1 MKKLII
7 FPLLFVA
14 VFASAQI
21 EVTKFLGIPVDGNK
35 QQMIQKIKEKGYLYN
50 SNYDRLE
57 GEFNGRDV
65 FIYVVTNNNKVYRIL
80 VEDAVYSS
88 EGDIKIRF
96 NTLLRQFENNNQK
109 YFSMSTEDGEL
120 SESEDISYEMTVNNK
135 RYEAAFIQSEKN
147 LLVNCIDRINI
158 FLNSR
163 LKKMEE
169 FNKENYGD
177 DYLLDM
183 TDEQI
188 LDASIKFFLSLYIDN
203 SVWFMINERYG
214 RYGIL
219 LYYDNNRNRANGE
232 EL

>member
-88 EGDIKIRF
+88 EGDIKIRY
-96 NTLLRQFENNNQK
+96 NTLLRQFKNNNQK
-109 YFSMSTEDGEL
+109 YLSMSTEDGEL
-120 SESEDISYEMTVNNK
+120 SESEDISYEITIHNN
-135 RYEAAFIQSEKN
+135 RYEAAFIQITNTLDSVT
-147 LLVNCIDRINI
+147 L
-158 FLNSR
+158 S
-163 LKKMEE
+163 KKMQE

>member
-1 MKKLII
+1 MKKLIV

-135 RYEAAFIQSEKN
+135 RYEAAFIQTNNTLDSVT
-147 LLVNCIDRINI
+147 L
-158 FLNSR
+158 S
-163 LKKMEE
+163 KKMEE

>member
-50 SNYDRLE
+50 SIYDRLE

-88 EGDIKIRF
+88 EGDIKIRY

-135 RYEAAFIQSEKN
+135 RYEAAFIQTNNTLDSVT
-147 LLVNCIDRINI
+147 L
-158 FLNSR
+158 S
-163 LKKMEE
+163 KKMEE

-183 TDEQI
+183 TGEQI

>member
-96 NTLLRQFENNNQK
+96 NTLLRQFENNKQK

-135 RYEAAFIQSEKN
+135 RYEAAFIQTNNTLDSVT
-147 LLVNCIDRINI
+147 L
-158 FLNSR
+158 S
-163 LKKMEE
+163 KKMEE

>member
-65 FIYVVTNNNKVYRIL
+65 FIYVVTNYNKVYRIL

-135 RYEAAFIQSEKN
+135 RYEAAFIQTNNTLDSVT
-147 LLVNCIDRINI
+147 L
-158 FLNSR
+158 S
-163 LKKMEE
+163 KKMEE

>member
-135 RYEAAFIQSEKN
+135 RYEAAFIQTNNTLDSVT
-147 LLVNCIDRINI
+147 L
-158 FLNSR
+158 S
-163 LKKMEE
+163 KKMEE

-188 LDASIKFFLSLYIDN
+188 LDAFIKFFLSLYIDN

>member
-1 MKKLII
+1 M
-7 FPLLFVA
+7 LFVA

-135 RYEAAFIQSEKN
+135 RYEAAFIQTNNTLDSVT
-147 LLVNCIDRINI
+147 L
-158 FLNSR
+158 S
-163 LKKMEE
+163 KKMEE

>member
-135 RYEAAFIQSEKN
+135 RYEAAFIQTNNTLDSVT
-147 LLVNCIDRINI
+147 L
-158 FLNSR
+158 S
-163 LKKMEE
+163 KKMEE

-183 TDEQI
+183 TAEQI

-214 RYGIL
+214 RYGI
-219 LYYDNNRNRANGE
+219 
-232 EL
+232 

>member
-135 RYEAAFIQSEKN
+135 RYEAAFIQTNNTLDSVT
-147 LLVNCIDRINI
+147 L
-158 FLNSR
+158 S
-163 LKKMEE
+163 KKMEE

-183 TDEQI
+183 TAEQI

-219 LYYDNNRNRANGE
+219 LYYDNNRKRANGE

>member
-21 EVTKFLGIPVDGNK
+21 EVTKFLGIPVDGSK
-35 QQMIQKIKEKGYLYN
+35 QQMIQKLKEKGYLY
-50 SNYDRLE
+50 SGTYDRLE

-135 RYEAAFIQSEKN
+135 RYEAAFIQTNNTLDSVT
-147 LLVNCIDRINI
+147 L
-158 FLNSR
+158 S
-163 LKKMEE
+163 KKMEE

>member
-135 RYEAAFIQSEKN
+135 RYEAAFIQITNTLDSVT
-147 LLVNCIDRINI
+147 L
-158 FLNSR
+158 S
-163 LKKMEE
+163 KKMEE

-183 TDEQI
+183 TGEQI

>member
-35 QQMIQKIKEKGYLYN
+35 QQMIQKNKEKGYLYN

-135 RYEAAFIQSEKN
+135 RYEAAFIQTNNTLDSVT
-147 LLVNCIDRINI
+147 L
-158 FLNSR
+158 S
-163 LKKMEE
+163 KKMEE

>member
-7 FPLLFVA
+7 LPLLFVA

-21 EVTKFLGIPVDGNK
+21 EVTKFLGIPVDGSK

-50 SNYDRLE
+50 SIYDRLE
-57 GEFNGRDV
+57 VEFNGRDV

-88 EGDIKIRF
+88 EGDIKIRY
-96 NTLLRQFENNNQK
+96 NTLLRQFKNNNQK
-109 YFSMSTEDGEL
+109 YLSMSTEDGEL
-120 SESEDISYEMTVNNK
+120 SESEDISYEMTIHNK
-135 RYEAAFIQSEKN
+135 RYEAAFIQITNTLDSVT
-147 LLVNCIDRINI
+147 L
-158 FLNSR
+158 S
-163 LKKMEE
+163 KKMQE

-183 TDEQI
+183 TGEQI
-188 LDASIKFFLSLYIDN
+188 LGASIQFFLSLYIDN

>member
-7 FPLLFVA
+7 LPLLFVA

-21 EVTKFLGIPVDGNK
+21 EVTKFLGIPVDGSK

-88 EGDIKIRF
+88 EGDIKIRY
-96 NTLLRQFENNNQK
+96 NTLLRQFKNNNQK
-109 YFSMSTEDGEL
+109 YLSMSTEDGEL
-120 SESEDISYEMTVNNK
+120 SESEDISYEMTIHNK
-135 RYEAAFIQSEKN
+135 RYEAAFIQTNNTLDSVT
-147 LLVNCIDRINI
+147 L
-158 FLNSR
+158 S
-163 LKKMEE
+163 KKMEE

>member
-135 RYEAAFIQSEKN
+135 RYEAAFIQTNNTLDAVTLS
-147 LLVNCIDRINI
+147 
-158 FLNSR
+158 
-163 LKKMEE
+163 KKMEE
-169 FNKENYGD
+169 FNKANYGD

-219 LYYDNNRNRANGE
+219 LYYDTNRNRANGE

>member
-135 RYEAAFIQSEKN
+135 RYEAAFIQITNTLDSVT
-147 LLVNCIDRINI
+147 L
-158 FLNSR
+158 S
-163 LKKMEE
+163 KKMEE

>member
-135 RYEAAFIQSEKN
+135 RYEAAFIQTNNTLDSVT
-147 LLVNCIDRINI
+147 L
-158 FLNSR
+158 S
-163 LKKMEE
+163 KKMEE

-183 TDEQI
+183 TYEQI

-232 EL
+232 DL

>member
-1 MKKLII
+1 
-7 FPLLFVA
+7 
-14 VFASAQI
+14 
-21 EVTKFLGIPVDGNK
+21 
-35 QQMIQKIKEKGYLYN
+35 MIQKIKEKGYLYN

-135 RYEAAFIQSEKN
+135 RYEAAFIQTNNTLDSVT
-147 LLVNCIDRINI
+147 L
-158 FLNSR
+158 S
-163 LKKMEE
+163 KKMEE

>member
-135 RYEAAFIQSEKN
+135 RYEAAFIQTNNTLDSVT
-147 LLVNCIDRINI
+147 L
-158 FLNSR
+158 S
-163 LKKMEE
+163 KKMEE
-169 FNKENYGD
+169 FNKENKGN

>member
-109 YFSMSTEDGEL
+109 YFSMSAEDGEL

-135 RYEAAFIQSEKN
+135 RYEAAFIQTNNTLDSVT
-147 LLVNCIDRINI
+147 L
-158 FLNSR
+158 S
-163 LKKMEE
+163 KKMEE

>member
-50 SNYDRLE
+50 SIYDRLE

-88 EGDIKIRF
+88 EGDIKIRY
-96 NTLLRQFENNNQK
+96 NTLLRQFKNNNQK
-109 YFSMSTEDGEL
+109 YLSMSTEDGEL

-135 RYEAAFIQSEKN
+135 RYEAAFIQTNNTLDSVT
-147 LLVNCIDRINI
+147 L
-158 FLNSR
+158 S
-163 LKKMEE
+163 KKIEE

>member
-7 FPLLFVA
+7 LPLLFVA

-21 EVTKFLGIPVDGNK
+21 EVTKFLGIPVDGSK

-50 SNYDRLE
+50 IIYDRLE

-88 EGDIKIRF
+88 EGDIKIRY
-96 NTLLRQFENNNQK
+96 NTLLRQFKNNNQK
-109 YFSMSTEDGEL
+109 YLSMSTEDGEL
-120 SESEDISYEMTVNNK
+120 SESEDISYEMTIHNK
-135 RYEAAFIQSEKN
+135 RYEAAFIQITNTLDSVT
-147 LLVNCIDRINI
+147 L
-158 FLNSR
+158 S
-163 LKKMEE
+163 KKMQE

-183 TDEQI
+183 TGEQI
-188 LDASIKFFLSLYIDN
+188 LGASIQFFLSLYIDN

>member
-21 EVTKFLGIPVDGNK
+21 EVTKFLGIPVDGSK

-135 RYEAAFIQSEKN
+135 RYEAAFIQTNNTLDSVT
-147 LLVNCIDRINI
+147 L
-158 FLNSR
+158 S
-163 LKKMEE
+163 KKMEE

-183 TDEQI
+183 TGEQI

>member
-65 FIYVVTNNNKVYRIL
+65 FIYVVTNNNKVFRII

-135 RYEAAFIQSEKN
+135 RYEAAFIQITNTLDSVT
-147 LLVNCIDRINI
+147 L
-158 FLNSR
+158 S
-163 LKKMEE
+163 KKMEE

-183 TDEQI
+183 TGEQI

>member
-14 VFASAQI
+14 VFTSAQI

-135 RYEAAFIQSEKN
+135 RYEAAFIQTNNTLDSVT
-147 LLVNCIDRINI
+147 L
-158 FLNSR
+158 S
-163 LKKMEE
+163 KKMEE

>member
-7 FPLLFVA
+7 LPLLFVA

-21 EVTKFLGIPVDGNK
+21 EVTKFLGIPVDGSK

-50 SNYDRLE
+50 SIYDRLE

-88 EGDIKIRF
+88 EGDIKIRY
-96 NTLLRQFENNNQK
+96 NTLLRQFKNNNQK

-135 RYEAAFIQSEKN
+135 RYEAAFIQITNTLDSVT
-147 LLVNCIDRINI
+147 L
-158 FLNSR
+158 S
-163 LKKMEE
+163 KKMEE

-183 TDEQI
+183 TGEQI

>member
-135 RYEAAFIQSEKN
+135 RYEAAFIQITNTLDSVT
-147 LLVNCIDRINI
+147 L
-158 FLNSR
+158 S
-163 LKKMEE
+163 KKMEE

-219 LYYDNNRNRANGE
+219 LYYDNNRNRANGA

>member
-50 SNYDRLE
+50 INYDRLE

-65 FIYVVTNNNKVYRIL
+65 FIYVVTNYNKVYRIL

-135 RYEAAFIQSEKN
+135 RYEAAFIQTNNTLDSVT
-147 LLVNCIDRINI
+147 L
-158 FLNSR
+158 S
-163 LKKMEE
+163 KKMEE

>member
-7 FPLLFVA
+7 LPLLFVA

-21 EVTKFLGIPVDGNK
+21 EVTKFLGIPVDGSK

-50 SNYDRLE
+50 SIYDRLE

-88 EGDIKIRF
+88 EGDIKIRY
-96 NTLLRQFENNNQK
+96 NTLLRQFKNNNQK
-109 YFSMSTEDGEL
+109 YLSMSTEDGEL
-120 SESEDISYEMTVNNK
+120 SESEDISYEMTIHNK
-135 RYEAAFIQSEKN
+135 RYEAAFIQITNTLDSVT
-147 LLVNCIDRINI
+147 L
-158 FLNSR
+158 S
-163 LKKMEE
+163 KKMQE

-183 TDEQI
+183 TGEQI
-188 LDASIKFFLSLYIDN
+188 LGASIQFFLSLYIDN

>member
-7 FPLLFVA
+7 FALLFVA
-14 VFASAQI
+14 VFASAQN

-135 RYEAAFIQSEKN
+135 RYEAAFIQTNNTLDSVT
-147 LLVNCIDRINI
+147 L
-158 FLNSR
+158 S
-163 LKKMEE
+163 KKMEE

>member
-135 RYEAAFIQSEKN
+135 RYEAAFIQITNTLDSVT
-147 LLVNCIDRINI
+147 L
-158 FLNSR
+158 S
-163 LKKMEE
+163 KKMQE

-183 TDEQI
+183 TAEQI

>member
-14 VFASAQI
+14 VFASDQI

-135 RYEAAFIQSEKN
+135 RYEAAFIQTNNTLDSVT
-147 LLVNCIDRINI
+147 L
-158 FLNSR
+158 S
-163 LKKMEE
+163 KKMEE

>member
-7 FPLLFVA
+7 LPLLFVA

-21 EVTKFLGIPVDGNK
+21 EVTKFLGIPVDGSK

-50 SNYDRLE
+50 SIYDRLE

-135 RYEAAFIQSEKN
+135 RYEAAFIQTNNTLDSVT
-147 LLVNCIDRINI
+147 L
-158 FLNSR
+158 S
-163 LKKMEE
+163 KKMEE

>member
-135 RYEAAFIQSEKN
+135 RYEAAFIQITNTLDSVT
-147 LLVNCIDRINI
+147 L
-158 FLNSR
+158 S
-163 LKKMEE
+163 KKMQE

-183 TDEQI
+183 TGEQI

>member
-7 FPLLFVA
+7 LPLLFVA

-21 EVTKFLGIPVDGNK
+21 EVTKFLGIPVDGSK

-50 SNYDRLE
+50 SIYDRLE

-65 FIYVVTNNNKVYRIL
+65 FIYVGTNNNKVYRIL

-96 NTLLRQFENNNQK
+96 NTLLRQFNNNQK
-109 YFSMSTEDGEL
+109 YFSMSTEDVEL
-120 SESEDISYEMTVNNK
+120 SDSEDISYEMIVHNK
-135 RYEAAFIQSEKN
+135 RYQAAFIQITNTLDSVT
-147 LLVNCIDRINI
+147 L
-158 FLNSR
+158 S
-163 LKKMEE
+163 KKMQE

-183 TDEQI
+183 TGEQI
-188 LDASIKFFLSLYIDN
+188 LGASIKFFLSLYIDN
-203 SVWFMINERYG
+203 SVWFMIDERYG